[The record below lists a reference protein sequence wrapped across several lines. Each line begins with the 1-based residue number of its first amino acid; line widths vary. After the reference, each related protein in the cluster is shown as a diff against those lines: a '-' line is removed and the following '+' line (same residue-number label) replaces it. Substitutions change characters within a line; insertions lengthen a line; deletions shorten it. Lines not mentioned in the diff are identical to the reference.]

1 MAGNIGRGVLDI
13 DPAKD
18 GSIVVLELSSYQTD
32 LARALA
38 PDVAVFMNLSPDHLD
53 RHHGMGG
60 YFAAKRRLFVEGNP
74 DRAIIGVDE
83 IEGQFLANQL
93 RQEATSGDPV
103 ISISSGRKLQGDGW
117 NVFSRKGFLSEWRK
131 GRQVA
136 SIDLRGI
143 IGLPGAHNHQN
154 ACAAYAVCRSIGRA
168 PKVIEE
174 ALRSFNSLPHR
185 SQVLG
190 TYNGVTFVNDSK
202 ATNVDAAEQA
212 LLAFKNIRWIVGG
225 QAKDGGITQLA
236 PHFDRVKKAYLIGES
251 TTEFASQLGNTPH
264 AQCETIERAVAAAV
278 ADADEGDVVLLA
290 PACASFDQYRNFE
303 LRGDAFIAAVEA
315 AVK

>member
-1 MAGNIGRGVLDI
+1 M
-13 DPAKD
+13 
-18 GSIVVLELSSYQTD
+18 
-32 LARALA
+32 
-38 PDVAVFMNLSPDHLD
+38 
-53 RHHGMGG
+53 
-60 YFAAKRRLFVEGNP
+60 
-74 DRAIIGVDE
+74 
-83 IEGQFLANQL
+83 
-93 RQEATSGDPV
+93 
-103 ISISSGRKLQGDGW
+103 
-117 NVFSRKGFLSEWRK
+117 
-131 GRQVA
+131 
-136 SIDLRGI
+136 
-143 IGLPGAHNHQN
+143 
-154 ACAAYAVCRSIGRA
+154 A
-168 PKVIEE
+168 PKAIEE

-190 TYNGVTFVNDSK
+190 TFNGVTFVNDSK

-278 ADADEGDVVLLA
+278 KDADEGDVVLLA

-303 LRGDAFIAAVEA
+303 LRGDAFIAAVK
-315 AVK
+315 AVTAT